1 MGAFEYTALDTG
13 GRERK
18 GVLEGDTARSV
29 RQLLRERQLLP
40 VSVTEVAEKESASQK
55 KTGFSFGNRGVSA
68 SDLALFTRQLA
79 TLVRA
84 GLPLEESLLAV
95 SQQTEKPRIQSIV
108 LGVRSRVMEGHTL
121 ADGLSEFPRVF
132 PEIYRATVSA
142 GEQSGHLDTILER
155 LADYTEGREQMRQK
169 VLGAMLYPIVL
180 SIMCFGI
187 VAGLLVYV
195 VPKVVEVFEQSK
207 AKLPLITQLLIGF
220 SDFARVYGIYVVIA
234 AVLIAFGFRRWLRN
248 PVARRR
254 FHRTQ
259 LRLPLIGKLAR
270 GFNTARFTRTLSIL
284 SGSSV
289 PVLEALRI
297 SGDVVTNLPM
307 RDAVLEAAQR
317 VREGAPIGRSLA
329 QSKLFPPMTIHLI
342 SSGESSG
349 ELEAMLERAAVSQE
363 RELDGLL
370 AGLIGLL
377 GPLLIVT
384 MGLFVMGIV
393 FAMLLPIFEL
403 NDLIH

>member
-18 GVLEGDTARSV
+18 GILEGDTARQV

-40 VSVTEVAEKESASQK
+40 VTVTEVAQKEAATQR
-55 KTGFSFGNRGVSA
+55 KTFTLAKRVSA

-95 SQQTEKPRIQSIV
+95 SQQTEKPRVQSIV

-121 ADGLSEFPRVF
+121 ADGLAEFPRVF
-132 PEIYRATVSA
+132 PEIYRATVAA

-155 LADYTEGREQMRQK
+155 LAEYTENREQIRQK
-169 VLGAMLYPIVL
+169 ILGAMLYPIVL
-180 SIMCFGI
+180 TVMCFGI
-187 VAGLLVYV
+187 VSGLLVYV
-195 VPKVVEVFEQSK
+195 VPKVIEVFESSK
-207 AKLPLITQLLIGF
+207 AQLPFITQALIGV
-220 SDFARVYGIYVVIA
+220 SDFLRLYGVYLLVA
-234 AVLIAFGFRRWLRN
+234 LVLVGFGFNRWLRN
-248 PVARRR
+248 PAARRTYHR
-254 FHRTQ
+254 FQ
-259 LRLPLIGKLAR
+259 LRMPLIGKLAR

-307 RDAVLEAAQR
+307 RDAVIEAAQR

-349 ELEAMLERAAVSQE
+349 ELEAMLERAALSQE
-363 RELDGLL
+363 RELDALL
-370 AGLIGLL
+370 GALVGLL

-403 NDLIH
+403 NNLIR

>member
-18 GVLEGDTARSV
+18 GILEGDTARQV
-29 RQLLRERQLLP
+29 RQLLREKQLLP
-40 VSVTEVAEKESASQK
+40 VAVTEVAQKESAEQK
-55 KTGFSFGNRGVSA
+55 KSFSVARRVSA
-68 SDLALFTRQLA
+68 ADLALFTRQLA

-95 SQQTEKPRIQSIV
+95 SQQTEKPRVQGIII
-108 LGVRSRVMEGHTL
+108 GVRSRVMEGHTL

-142 GEQSGHLDTILER
+142 GEQSGHLDAILER
-155 LADYTEGREQMRQK
+155 LADYTENREAIRQK

-180 SIMCFGI
+180 TIMCFGI
-187 VAGLLVYV
+187 VAGLMVYV
-195 VPKVVEVFEQSK
+195 VPKVVDVFETQK
-207 AKLPLITQLLIGF
+207 AQLPLAT
-220 SDFARVYGIYVVIA
+220 R
-234 AVLIAFGFRRWLRN
+234 VLIAISDFFRGYLVYLVIGIVLAAFAFRQWLKN
-248 PVARRR
+248 PNNRRK
-254 FHRTQ
+254 FHRLL
-259 LRLPLIGKLAR
+259 LRLPLMGKLTR
-270 GFNTARFTRTLSIL
+270 GFNTARFTRTFSIL

-289 PVLEALRI
+289 PVLDALRI
-297 SGDVVTNLPM
+297 SGEVVTNLPM
-307 RDAVLEAAQR
+307 RDAVIEASQR
-317 VREGAPIGRSLA
+317 VREGAPIGRSLG

-349 ELEAMLERAAVSQE
+349 ELEAMLERSAVSQE

-370 AGLIGLL
+370 TALVGLL
-377 GPLLIVT
+377 GPLMIVT

-393 FAMLLPIFEL
+393 FAMLLPIFQL
-403 NDLIH
+403 NQLIH